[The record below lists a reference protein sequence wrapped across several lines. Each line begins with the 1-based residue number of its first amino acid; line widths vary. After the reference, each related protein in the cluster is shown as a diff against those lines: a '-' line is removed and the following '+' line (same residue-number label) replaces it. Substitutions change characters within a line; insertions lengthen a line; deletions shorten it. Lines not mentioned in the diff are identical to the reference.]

1 MKIVFLYTEIAD
13 YFLSA
18 CLELSKD
25 AEVHIVK
32 WEVAKEAPFKFDFP
46 KELNIYERGD
56 YNNASLMKLMN
67 EINPDIV
74 FCSGWIDKGYL
85 SIIKNFKNKIPT
97 VLTMDNIY
105 VGNLRQRIAILFARI
120 SILKNFSQVW
130 VPGELQ
136 RHFALKL
143 GFDKNRIKSGFYT
156 ANTPIFEK
164 KYLINRKDRMDN
176 VPKRFLFVGRY
187 VKEKGILELWDTY
200 RLYKEGGGTWDL
212 WCVGTGALWDERPN
226 IEGLKHFGFVQPG
239 GILEIIEKCGVY
251 VLPSYF
257 EPWGVSVHELAASGF
272 PMLLSNK
279 IGSANRFLQNGK
291 NGYLFESG
299 NKKELLEKMNKISN
313 LTNSE
318 LFNMGEIGFAK
329 SKVMSPEVWSQQAQS
344 FLIEKVK

>member
-164 KYLINRKDRMDN
+164 KYLINRKARMDN

-187 VKEKGILELWDTY
+187 VKEKGILALWNTY
-200 RLYKEGGGTWDL
+200 KLYKEGGGTWDL

-239 GILEIIEKCGVY
+239 GIPKIIEKCGVY

-257 EPWGVSVHELAASGF
+257 EPWGVSVHEMSAAGL
-272 PMLLSNK
+272 PLILSNK
-279 IGSANRFLQNGK
+279 IGSRSQFLSEGQNG
-291 NGYLFESG
+291 FSFDAG
-299 NKKELLEKMNKISN
+299 NLSALKII
-313 LTNSE
+313 
-318 LFNMGEIGFAK
+318 FHK
-329 SKVMSPEVWSQQAQS
+329 
-344 FLIEKVK
+344 IEKLDSCEMARMSQKSHELAMVITPKKWAQTVSQLLK